1 MKNWEEPGWIT
12 HLGEDV
18 EPGQLS
24 WTSQPDFRKSK
35 KGWVYSAV
43 HILWFSYGC
52 FNMTQNLFF
61 RDILKQEVNKSSHR
75 GCSYCFFIGELTSL
89 NTGAVPSLFLSFWML
104 IPLVIWP
111 PCCVTSSGV
120 GSRGGGRTGY
130 RHLSVQSQNRK
141 RTAFTPADLKM
152 RWGCVDTSGSHSF
165 SAPPPLWLGHPA
177 YFPHRKQP
185 WQLVW
190 HLGSLLIAED
200 MMFSA

>member
-1 MKNWEEPGWIT
+1 MVAY
-12 HLGEDV
+12 HLKLHCFQDKYLFSSCILVTKLTSAPIPNFYDLSREDFT
-18 EPGQLS
+18 
-24 WTSQPDFRKSK
+24 W
-35 KGWVYSAV
+35 
-43 HILWFSYGC
+43 LWFSYGC

-185 WQLVW
+185 WQLV
-190 HLGSLLIAED
+190 
-200 MMFSA
+200 